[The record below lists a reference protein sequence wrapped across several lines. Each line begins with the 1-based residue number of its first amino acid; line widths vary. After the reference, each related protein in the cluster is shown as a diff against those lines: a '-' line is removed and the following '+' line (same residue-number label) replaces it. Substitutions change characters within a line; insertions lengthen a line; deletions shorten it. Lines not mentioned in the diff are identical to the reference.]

1 MNKLFNRI
9 EWTGWCLFIVL
20 IMPIVLLTMAE
31 PTFDDEPQH
40 NLPNWIALSWV
51 GLTIF
56 SILLIIVGNK
66 LNKTHKTK

>member
-1 MNKLFNRI
+1 MKKVFNRI

-31 PTFDDEPQH
+31 PTFDDEPQQH
-40 NLPNWIALSWV
+40 LPNWIALSWL

-56 SILLIIVGNK
+56 SVLLIIIGNK
-66 LNKTHKTK
+66 LNKTQKTN